1 MDFAMKRQQQQDAAR
16 MMMFQNSG
24 YQFERRDKKTLI
36 LDITDQG
43 TAATNPLTNG
53 TEFSVELFEPLII
66 DKLSDIYLD
75 SVLTHNC
82 NLNGTNDNS
91 GFCLKINEF
100 NINSNCA
107 SISSNQQLFNS
118 ILIPNEHDSIDK
130 HFSTVTHKGKKMN
143 YICSAN
149 PGKITK
155 LTGKLTDLAGN
166 PMYTRPR
173 NHNFGLIQSNKLYYV
188 KVAAVTAFVPAGTK
202 FSISAGITPSNAV
215 FTVANDMLINS
226 TDLYFNHIGSGS
238 LTLVTGSLGNIVAD
252 GSSQE
257 DSITVDNISGFEGKA
272 VTRSSLREGDP
283 HRFIAEF
290 VIVSRD

>member
-91 GFCLKINEF
+91 GFCLRINEF

-149 PGKITK
+149 PGKITQ
-155 LTGKLTDLAGN
+155 LTGKLTNLAGGSAYSKSTN
-166 PMYTRPR
+166 SD
-173 NHNFGLIQSNKLYYV
+173 IDSNKLYYV
-188 KVAAVTAFVPAGTK
+188 KVAAITHFVPAGTK
-202 FSISAGITPSNAV
+202 FSIDAGATTNTLFS
-215 FTVANDMLINS
+215 VANDMLVNS
-226 TDLYFNHIGSGS
+226 TDLYFNHISSGS
-238 LTLVTGSLGNIVAD
+238 PALVTGSLGNIVAD
-252 GSSQE
+252 GNNGTS
-257 DSITVDNISGFEGKA
+257 NISGFNGKA
-272 VTRSSLREGDP
+272 VTQNSLRQGDP

>member
-82 NLNGTNDNS
+82 ILNGTNDNS
-91 GFCLKINEF
+91 AFCLKINEF

-107 SISSNQQLFNS
+107 STNSNPQLFNS
-118 ILIPNEHDSIDK
+118 ILIPNEHNDTSD
-130 HFSTVTHKGKKMN
+130 HFSTVIHKGKKMN

-155 LTGKLTDLAGN
+155 LTGKLTDLGGN
-166 PMYTRPR
+166 PAYTKST
-173 NHNFGLIQSNKLYYV
+173 NKNIDSNKLYYV
-188 KVAAVTAFVPAGTK
+188 QVAAVDALVPAGTIFSIDAGATTNAK
-202 FSISAGITPSNAV
+202 FS
-215 FTVANDMLINS
+215 VANDMLVNS
-226 TDLYFNHIGSGS
+226 TDLYFNHISSGS
-238 LTLVTGSLGNIVAD
+238 PALVTGSLGNIVAD
-252 GSSQE
+252 GSNGTTN
-257 DSITVDNISGFEGKA
+257 ITGFNTKR
-272 VTRSSLREGDP
+272 VTPNSLREGDQY
-283 HRFIAEF
+283 RFIAEF